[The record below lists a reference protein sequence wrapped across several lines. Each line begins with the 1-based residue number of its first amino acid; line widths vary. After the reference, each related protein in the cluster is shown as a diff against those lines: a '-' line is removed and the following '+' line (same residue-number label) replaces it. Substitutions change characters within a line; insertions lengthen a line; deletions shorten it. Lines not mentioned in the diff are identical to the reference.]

1 MHGWGL
7 KVKNAWIELSNPK
20 YFIIRD
26 KFWTFDLHHVFH
38 NEGGMRLTWKVK
50 KYAH

>member
-26 KFWTFDLHHVFH
+26 KF
-38 NEGGMRLTWKVK
+38 
-50 KYAH
+50 